1 MQNRDWSDKV
11 ILIAEDEKINF
22 LYLKSIFEK
31 TGARSIWAKNGE
43 EAISLCKDHNVD
55 IVIMDIKMPG
65 TDGNEATRKIKALN
79 SDIVVIVQTSYTL
92 KEDYRKA
99 FEAGCDTFLSKPVR
113 PKNLL
118 ATVEKYI

>member
-11 ILIAEDEKINF
+11 ILIAEDEKINY
-22 LYLKSIFEK
+22 LYLRSVFDN
-31 TGARSIWAKNGE
+31 TGAETMWAKDGSEAVRLCE
-43 EAISLCKDHNVD
+43 ENTVD
-55 IVIMDIKMPG
+55 IVLMDIKMPG
-65 TDGNEATRKIKALN
+65 TDGNEATRKIKALD
-79 SDIVVIVQTSYTL
+79 SDIVVIVQTSYSL
-92 KEDYRKA
+92 KEDSKKA

>member
-11 ILIAEDEKINF
+11 ILIAEDEKINY

-31 TGARSIWAKNGE
+31 TGAHSLWAKNGG
-43 EAISLCKDHNVD
+43 EAISLCKDHAVD
-55 IVIMDIKMPG
+55 IVLMDVKMPG
-65 TDGNEATRKIKALN
+65 IDGNEATREIKALN
-79 SDIVVIVQTSYTL
+79 SEIIVIVQTSYTL
-92 KEDYRKA
+92 KEDSKKA
-99 FEAGCDTFLSKPVR
+99 FEAGCDIFLSKPVR

>member
-1 MQNRDWSDKV
+1 
-11 ILIAEDEKINF
+11 
-22 LYLKSIFEK
+22 
-31 TGARSIWAKNGE
+31 
-43 EAISLCKDHNVD
+43 
-55 IVIMDIKMPG
+55 MDIKMPG

-79 SDIVVIVQTSYTL
+79 SGIVVIVQTSYTL
-92 KEDYRKA
+92 KEDSKKA